1 MSQCSKRKEIE
12 KILDP
17 KEALHANYLDDQI
30 YLACQAFKK
39 VGITLDDLF
48 CFQKEVPIVYP
59 WDDNYDKIRQVVNRR
74 FNIYPMG
81 IVMATK
87 RKHVVQAVNFCRDHN
102 IPMAIRGGSHCFEG
116 YSVNEG
122 IVIDQSLRKKIR
134 IDPKTKQ
141 GILEAGCLLG
151 PTAEAISQYGL
162 ALPAGTNPSV
172 GCLGLALG
180 GGIGFLS
187 RKFGITTD
195 NILEAEVVLPSG
207 KMVVANKDKNS
218 DLYWALK
225 GAGGSNFGIVT
236 NLKIQLYELPEV
248 YVYEV
253 LFDFKYF
260 KEVLKNWQSWAYDV
274 DINLSS
280 EFHFYDNETNTVS
293 VTGEYFPTIK
303 GDETGKI
310 KDLLSP
316 MLTTPYTSL
325 SIQKVKYLD
334 AVKKWGSSGAFWLP
348 FFKGKNAF
356 LKEPFSDAALD
367 VIVKYLRTGSGKDIF
382 ELTSLGGKIDDV
394 PVDGAAFPHRGY
406 KYWLLINFHF
416 TTLEETILG
425 LKRIDDFYRE
435 LKPFLEEGTYIKS
448 YVNIPDRDLDDCL
461 QSYYGSNLQKLI
473 EVKKKYNPHGLF
485 DFLQA
490 VKI

>member
-1 MSQCSKRKEIE
+1 
-12 KILDP
+12 
-17 KEALHANYLDDQI
+17 
-30 YLACQAFKK
+30 
-39 VGITLDDLF
+39 
-48 CFQKEVPIVYP
+48 
-59 WDDNYDKIRQVVNRR
+59 
-74 FNIYPMG
+74 
-81 IVMATK
+81 
-87 RKHVVQAVNFCRDHN
+87 
-102 IPMAIRGGSHCFEG
+102 
-116 YSVNEG
+116 
-122 IVIDQSLRKKIR
+122 
-134 IDPKTKQ
+134 
-141 GILEAGCLLG
+141 
-151 PTAEAISQYGL
+151 
-162 ALPAGTNPSV
+162 
-172 GCLGLALG
+172 
-180 GGIGFLS
+180 
-187 RKFGITTD
+187 
-195 NILEAEVVLPSG
+195 
-207 KMVVANKDKNS
+207 
-218 DLYWALK
+218 
-225 GAGGSNFGIVT
+225 
-236 NLKIQLYELPEV
+236 
-248 YVYEV
+248 